1 MPYPYGVLPHELIEI
16 IDNDRII
23 PGISYIYKIGE
34 DFPQLNQYNQLNFSS
49 NNNDTEE
56 NVNGQQMALLFD
68 SLNGAISSK
77 RSNLYKFITGYKRN

>member
-34 DFPQLNQYNQLNFSS
+34 DFPQLNQYNQLNFS
-49 NNNDTEE
+49 NNPNNDTEE
-56 NVNGQQMALLFD
+56 NVNG
-68 SLNGAISSK
+68 
-77 RSNLYKFITGYKRN
+77 